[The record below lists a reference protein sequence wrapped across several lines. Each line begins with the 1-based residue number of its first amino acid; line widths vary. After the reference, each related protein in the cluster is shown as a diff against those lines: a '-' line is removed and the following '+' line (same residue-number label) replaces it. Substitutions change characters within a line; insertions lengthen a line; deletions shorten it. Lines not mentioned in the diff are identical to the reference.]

1 MERLYCTIN
10 EEQARIAHD
19 MMSMSDYKVGSK
31 TEEYRGYVDKA
42 YDLAEKVAEAR
53 PRETD
58 RVEALAKR
66 YSKRMAEYMNRESN
80 IGCRCPSVMIS
91 GAGNFPVK
99 KKEKQVQAWEKN
111 HQFYTETQKI
121 LDKIKGILRGKDIIK
136 SSDEDAIERL
146 EEKLDALKENQERMR
161 AVNKAIRLKNTKKG
175 DEELKILGY
184 SDEQIQ
190 ELRTP
195 DFMGRV
201 GFPAYALQNN
211 NANIHRVEER
221 VKSLKAVKEKGT
233 KETEFELF
241 KVVENVEAMRLQ
253 IIFDEKPE
261 ADVRA
266 VLKKNGFK
274 WAPSQ
279 GAWQRMLN
287 PAGKYALILDK
298 IKGILRGKDIIKS
311 SDEDA
316 IERLEEKLDALKENQ
331 ERMRAVNKAIRLKNT
346 KKGDEELKILGY
358 SDEQIQEL
366 RTPDFMGRV
375 GFPAYALQNNNA
387 NIHRVEERVKSLKAV
402 KEKGTKETEFEL
414 FKVVENV
421 EAMRLQI
428 IFDEKPEADVR
439 AVLKKNGFKWAP
451 SQGAWQRMLNPAG
464 KYALN
469 RVKEELEAV

>member
-1 MERLYCTIN
+1 M
-10 EEQARIAHD
+10 
-19 MMSMSDYKVGSK
+19 
-31 TEEYRGYVDKA
+31 
-42 YDLAEKVAEAR
+42 
-53 PRETD
+53 
-58 RVEALAKR
+58 
-66 YSKRMAEYMNRESN
+66 
-80 IGCRCPSVMIS
+80 
-91 GAGNFPVK
+91 
-99 KKEKQVQAWEKN
+99 
-111 HQFYTETQKI
+111 
-121 LDKIKGILRGKDIIK
+121 RGKDIIK
-136 SSDEDAIERL
+136 SSDEDVIERL

-161 AVNKAIRLKNTKKG
+161 AVNKAIRLKDTKKG

-221 VKSLKAVKEKGT
+221 LKSLKAVKEKGT

-287 PAGKYALILDK
+287 PAGKC
-298 IKGILRGKDIIKS
+298 
-311 SDEDA
+311 
-316 IERLEEKLDALKENQ
+316 
-331 ERMRAVNKAIRLKNT
+331 
-346 KKGDEELKILGY
+346 
-358 SDEQIQEL
+358 
-366 RTPDFMGRV
+366 
-375 GFPAYALQNNNA
+375 
-387 NIHRVEERVKSLKAV
+387 
-402 KEKGTKETEFEL
+402 
-414 FKVVENV
+414 
-421 EAMRLQI
+421 
-428 IFDEKPEADVR
+428 
-439 AVLKKNGFKWAP
+439 
-451 SQGAWQRMLNPAG
+451 
-464 KYALN
+464 ALN

>member
-279 GAWQRMLN
+279 GGMA
-287 PAGKYALILDK
+287 
-298 IKGILRGKDIIKS
+298 
-311 SDEDA
+311 
-316 IERLEEKLDALKENQ
+316 
-331 ERMRAVNKAIRLKNT
+331 
-346 KKGDEELKILGY
+346 
-358 SDEQIQEL
+358 
-366 RTPDFMGRV
+366 
-375 GFPAYALQNNNA
+375 
-387 NIHRVEERVKSLKAV
+387 
-402 KEKGTKETEFEL
+402 
-414 FKVVENV
+414 ENV
-421 EAMRLQI
+421 ESGRQIRIEPSERRTGGCIMPELLTAEIANEYRILAENLPENGRQDTGERRELRQELQRRCGLSELQAI
-428 IFDEKPEADVR
+428 NI
-439 AVLKKNGFKWAP
+439 LNGFHVKDYIAIKE
-451 SQGAWQRMLNPAG
+451 RE
-464 KYALN
+464 YAEN
-469 RVKEELEAV
+469 ERRKAERDQDT

>member
-221 VKSLKAVKEKGT
+221 LKSLKAVKEKGT

-253 IIFDEKPE
+253 IIFDGKPE

-266 VLKKNGFK
+266 VLKKHGFK

-279 GAWQRMLN
+279 IDPFVQDFNKSECRFVQTVSPYQRRSLHLPGKSIMLEKSLTGACNNNWFFFMLQKRPYN
-287 PAGKYALILDK
+287 R
-298 IKGILRGKDIIKS
+298 ILRNNTNNLRHHFFHFRQLLKFSGESGPVIGIDFKYLFMSTFAHHRAINRKVSTFRMS
-311 SDEDA
+311 SDSEHS
-316 IERLEEKLDALKENQ
+316 ICMFR
-331 ERMRAVNKAIRLKNT
+331 
-346 KKGDEELKILGY
+346 
-358 SDEQIQEL
+358 
-366 RTPDFMGRV
+366 DF
-375 GFPAYALQNNNA
+375 L
-387 NIHRVEERVKSLKAV
+387 
-402 KEKGTKETEFEL
+402 
-414 FKVVENV
+414 
-421 EAMRLQI
+421 
-428 IFDEKPEADVR
+428 
-439 AVLKKNGFKWAP
+439 
-451 SQGAWQRMLNPAG
+451 
-464 KYALN
+464 
-469 RVKEELEAV
+469 

>member
-31 TEEYRGYVDKA
+31 TEEYRGYVDKV

-53 PRETD
+53 PREAE

-99 KKEKQVQAWEKN
+99 KKEKQVQVWEKN
-111 HQFYTETQKI
+111 HQFYAETQKI
-121 LDKIKGILRGKDIIK
+121 PDKIKGILRGKDIIK

-161 AVNKAIRLKNTKKG
+161 AVNKAIRLKDTKKG

-221 VKSLKAVKEKGT
+221 LKGLREVKGKGT

-253 IIFDEKPE
+253 IIFDGKPE
-261 ADVRA
+261 ADVRV
-266 VLKKNGFK
+266 VLKK
-274 WAPSQ
+274 
-279 GAWQRMLN
+279 
-287 PAGKYALILDK
+287 
-298 IKGILRGKDIIKS
+298 
-311 SDEDA
+311 
-316 IERLEEKLDALKENQ
+316 
-331 ERMRAVNKAIRLKNT
+331 
-346 KKGDEELKILGY
+346 
-358 SDEQIQEL
+358 
-366 RTPDFMGRV
+366 
-375 GFPAYALQNNNA
+375 
-387 NIHRVEERVKSLKAV
+387 H
-402 KEKGTKETEFEL
+402 
-414 FKVVENV
+414 
-421 EAMRLQI
+421 
-428 IFDEKPEADVR
+428 
-439 AVLKKNGFKWAP
+439 GFKWAP

-469 RVKEELEAV
+469 RVKEELEVMQNDN

>member
-184 SDEQIQ
+184 FDEQIQ

-279 GAWQRMLN
+279 GGMA
-287 PAGKYALILDK
+287 
-298 IKGILRGKDIIKS
+298 
-311 SDEDA
+311 
-316 IERLEEKLDALKENQ
+316 
-331 ERMRAVNKAIRLKNT
+331 
-346 KKGDEELKILGY
+346 
-358 SDEQIQEL
+358 
-366 RTPDFMGRV
+366 
-375 GFPAYALQNNNA
+375 
-387 NIHRVEERVKSLKAV
+387 
-402 KEKGTKETEFEL
+402 
-414 FKVVENV
+414 ENV
-421 EAMRLQI
+421 ESGRQIRIEPSERRTGGCIMPELLTAEIANEYRILAENLPENGRQDTGERRELRQELQRRCGLSELQAI
-428 IFDEKPEADVR
+428 NI
-439 AVLKKNGFKWAP
+439 LNGFHVKDYIAIKE
-451 SQGAWQRMLNPAG
+451 RE
-464 KYALN
+464 YAEN
-469 RVKEELEAV
+469 ERRKAERDQDT

>member
-31 TEEYRGYVDKA
+31 TEEYRGYVDKV

-53 PRETD
+53 PREAE

-91 GAGNFPVK
+91 GAVNFPVK

-111 HQFYTETQKI
+111 HQFYAETQKI
-121 LDKIKGILRGKDIIK
+121 PDKIKGILRGKDIIK

-221 VKSLKAVKEKGT
+221 LKSLKAVKEKGT

-253 IIFDEKPE
+253 IIFDGKPE

-266 VLKKNGFK
+266 VLKK
-274 WAPSQ
+274 
-279 GAWQRMLN
+279 
-287 PAGKYALILDK
+287 
-298 IKGILRGKDIIKS
+298 
-311 SDEDA
+311 
-316 IERLEEKLDALKENQ
+316 
-331 ERMRAVNKAIRLKNT
+331 
-346 KKGDEELKILGY
+346 
-358 SDEQIQEL
+358 
-366 RTPDFMGRV
+366 
-375 GFPAYALQNNNA
+375 
-387 NIHRVEERVKSLKAV
+387 H
-402 KEKGTKETEFEL
+402 
-414 FKVVENV
+414 
-421 EAMRLQI
+421 
-428 IFDEKPEADVR
+428 
-439 AVLKKNGFKWAP
+439 GFKWAP

-469 RVKEELEAV
+469 RVKEELEVMQNDN